1 MFANYC
7 SPKLADCFNTSVN
20 NCKFPDELKWAD
32 ITPVHKKD
40 SKLDKDMYRPI
51 SILPT
56 VSKVFERIIFDQLT
70 VFFKTL
76 LSPLLCGFRNGFNTQ
91 HSLTRLLQ
99 KWQSCLDRKGV
110 VGTVLMDLSKAYDCI
125 QHDLLIAKLAAYGLS
140 HKSLRFLHN
149 YLSNRKQRV
158 KLGALFSSW
167 LEVIFGVPQGSI
179 LGPLLFNIFLND
191 IFLFILEAEICNFAD
206 DNTIYACEDSFD
218 NVAIRLN
225 NDIKRVIEWFKVNSL
240 VANPGKFQIMF
251 LGLTDIIPIAMN
263 ISGKFITVQDE
274 VTLLG
279 IIIDKQLN
287 FSAHIKK
294 LCKNANNKTSVL
306 VRHRSYMSLSQA
318 TTIFNAYIFSQFFYC
333 PLVWMFCRKT
343 EMTLINKAHKRSLR
357 AVYDDYSLDMSELLE
372 LNGGISIHTKHLQT
386 LMLEVYKSLHH
397 QNPELMWGLFNLKN
411 ISYNLRGK
419 LLLRLPTA
427 RTVTYG
433 TNSLIFKASI
443 LWNCLPNKFKSS
455 ESVSLFKNIIKK
467 WDGNSCTCTICK

>member
-1 MFANYC
+1 
-7 SPKLADCFNTSVN
+7 
-20 NCKFPDELKWAD
+20 
-32 ITPVHKKD
+32 
-40 SKLDKDMYRPI
+40 
-51 SILPT
+51 
-56 VSKVFERIIFDQLT
+56 
-70 VFFKTL
+70 
-76 LSPLLCGFRNGFNTQ
+76 
-91 HSLTRLLQ
+91 
-99 KWQSCLDRKGV
+99 
-110 VGTVLMDLSKAYDCI
+110 
-125 QHDLLIAKLAAYGLS
+125 
-140 HKSLRFLHN
+140 
-149 YLSNRKQRV
+149 
-158 KLGALFSSW
+158 
-167 LEVIFGVPQGSI
+167 
-179 LGPLLFNIFLND
+179 
-191 IFLFILEAEICNFAD
+191 
-206 DNTIYACEDSFD
+206 
-218 NVAIRLN
+218 
-225 NDIKRVIEWFKVNSL
+225 
-240 VANPGKFQIMF
+240 MF

-279 IIIDKQLN
+279 IIIDNQLN

-318 TTIFNAYIFSQFFYC
+318 SIIFNAYIFSQFFYC

-419 LLLRLPTA
+419 LLLKLPTA

-433 TNSLIFKASI
+433 TNALIFKASI

-467 WDGNSCTCTICK
+467 WDGNSCTCKICK